1 MEINSNNLKEDIQ
14 TSRPNLRPNTIN
26 QYITHLNKLKNIF
39 EEDNWNFLNEPDDIM
54 EKLKDKAFTSQRNS
68 LNAIIVL
75 LLALNEDEKYD
86 ELISKYQKIRDKL
99 NERYATDQENNK
111 ISEKQK
117 KNFACMNEVND
128 MLNKMKKEI
137 QEGGLKK
144 KENIT
149 SKEKELLMVYTIF
162 SMLSKYPTRNDM
174 SGMKLI
180 SKTQYNELKLEDKK
194 KTNFIV
200 NQKGK
205 LTMILNEY
213 KTSKKYGEVKVNL
226 DKSTEKILRMYIRIL
241 KKSNG
246 NVLFLS
252 SQNNVL
258 SRNQIS
264 QLLLK
269 TSKKYM
275 NKAVSTTLM
284 RKTVASDKFGIG
296 SELHKL
302 KKEQEEL
309 IKVMCHSEA
318 VHNAVYI
325 KEKE

>member
-1 MEINSNNLKEDIQ
+1 MEINSNNLKQDIQ
-14 TSRPNLRPNTIN
+14 TSRPNLRNNTIN

-39 EEDNWNFLNEPDDIM
+39 EADNWNFLSEPDDIM

-194 KTNFIV
+194 KINFIV

-246 NVLFLS
+246 DVLFLS
-252 SQNNVL
+252 SQNNIL

-309 IKVMCHSEA
+309 IKVMCHSES
-318 VHNAVYI
+318 VHNSVYI
-325 KEKE
+325 KEKD

>member
-39 EEDNWNFLNEPDDIM
+39 EADNWNFLSEPDDIM

-68 LNAIIVL
+68 LNAVIVL

-117 KNFACMNEVND
+117 ANFACMDEVND

-137 QEGGLKK
+137 KEGGLKK

-174 SGMKLI
+174 ALMELI
-180 SKTQYNELKLEDKK
+180 TKTQYNNLKLEDKK
-194 KTNFIV
+194 KRNYMI

-205 LTMILNEY
+205 LTMVLNEY
-213 KTSKKYGEVKVNL
+213 KTSAKYGEKKIDL
-226 DKSTEKILRMYIRIL
+226 DKDIEKILRMYIRIL
-241 KKSNG
+241 NKKNG
-246 NVLFLS
+246 DVLFLS
-252 SQNNVL
+252 SQNNPL

-284 RKTVASDKFGIG
+284 RKTVASDKFGVN
-296 SELHKL
+296 SQLHKL
-302 KKEQEEL
+302 KKEQEAL
-309 IKVMCHSEA
+309 INVMCHSEA